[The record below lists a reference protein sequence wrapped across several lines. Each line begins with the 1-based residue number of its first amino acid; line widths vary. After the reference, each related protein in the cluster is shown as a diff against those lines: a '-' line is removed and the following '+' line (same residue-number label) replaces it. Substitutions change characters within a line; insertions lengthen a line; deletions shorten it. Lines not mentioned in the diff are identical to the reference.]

1 MHRIR
6 CRGVSY
12 VLDTRY
18 RHVGPHASVRHRSA
32 AVASTEPGR
41 FVCRAR
47 TLMLVSTLYEIRQRL
62 NDAIAAALA
71 DLDEVASPEERY
83 QRASWLVDRLADGMT
98 AAGKMRG
105 RAAVALRD
113 AENLSLS
120 QLGERLG
127 LSKARAAD
135 IVRDV
140 TRTSRPAQNEL
151 RPVVAVI
158 VTSPEGVL
166 AVRRSD
172 KNPLWTF
179 PSGEIQPGESAADAG
194 VREARENTG
203 LNIVAG
209 RILGRRLHPGTGRQ
223 MIYLAARPSKQAD
236 VKSMIVGDGAELDDV
251 RWLTRAEVDQLMP
264 DAYEA
269 VLAYLDR
276 DHRRHL
282 V

>member
-1 MHRIR
+1 M
-6 CRGVSY
+6 
-12 VLDTRY
+12 
-18 RHVGPHASVRHRSA
+18 
-32 AVASTEPGR
+32 
-41 FVCRAR
+41 
-47 TLMLVSTLYEIRQRL
+47 STLDEIRQRL
-62 NDAIAAALA
+62 SDAIATALA
-71 DLDEVASPEERY
+71 DLDETASPEERY

-98 AAGKMRG
+98 AAGKLRG

-140 TRTSRPAQNEL
+140 TRTSRPAQTKL

-179 PSGEIQPGESAADAG
+179 PSGEIQSGESAADAG
-194 VREARENTG
+194 VRETREETG
-203 LNIVAG
+203 LNVLAG
-209 RILGRRLHPGTGRQ
+209 RILGRRLHPSTSRQ
-223 MIYLAARPSKQAD
+223 VIYLAARPAKQAD
-236 VKSMIVGDGAELDDV
+236 VRSVLVGDEAELEEV
-251 RWLTRAEVDQLMP
+251 RWLTRAEVDQLIP
-264 DAYEA
+264 DAYEP

-282 V
+282 A